1 MRSLA
6 VCIGLLTLG
15 VLVAGASTGP
25 RLAGA
30 HECATQ
36 PGFTCSTLHVPL
48 DYSGHVKG
56 TLDLA
61 VASGPRG
68 PRNVLLVLTGGP
80 GQPGAPYIART
91 AARLGLGDRYRVVMI
106 DQRGTGADA
115 LFCPQLQQQMGF
127 SDLQPPTASAV
138 RACAAKIGPDR
149 RFFGTDDVVRDLDRL
164 RQALGVERW
173 AIDGT
178 SYGTYTAER
187 YALAYPGHVSKLVL
201 DSVVP
206 HAASGQLETQAF
218 PRTTQ
223 VLRNVCGRCADDL
236 ATVVARDHDGIG
248 LLDAIVVLSVLDP
261 TYNGLADD
269 LRAARSGDR
278 SGVNRL
284 LNAVRVAEA
293 SEPAD
298 QLSQGLHASA
308 LCEDWLWP
316 WGDSSAPLAGRKA
329 ALDRYAARLPKSAL
343 GPFDRST
350 VTGNGI
356 MQQCLYW
363 PPTPPTPQPRPG
375 AEILAPT
382 LVLAGDRDLS
392 TPLPWPR
399 AELKLLPH
407 GKLVMI
413 QGWGHST
420 QRNPQAEAAVQ
431 AFLLH
436 G

>member
-1 MRSLA
+1 
-6 VCIGLLTLG
+6 
-15 VLVAGASTGP
+15 
-25 RLAGA
+25 
-30 HECATQ
+30 
-36 PGFTCSTLHVPL
+36 
-48 DYSGHVKG
+48 
-56 TLDLA
+56 
-61 VASGPRG
+61 
-68 PRNVLLVLTGGP
+68 
-80 GQPGAPYIART
+80 
-91 AARLGLGDRYRVVMI
+91 
-106 DQRGTGADA
+106 
-115 LFCPQLQQQMGF
+115 MGF
-127 SDLQPPTASAV
+127 SDLQPPTAAAV
-138 RACAAKIGPDR
+138 RACAAEIGPKR
-149 RFFGTDDVVRDLDRL
+149 QFFGTDDVVRDLDLL
-164 RQALGVERW
+164 RRALGVDRI

-187 YALAYPGHVSKLVL
+187 YALAYPSHVSKLVL

-218 PRTTQ
+218 PRVAQ

-236 ATVVARDHDGIG
+236 AVVVARDHDGTG

-261 TYNGLADD
+261 TYDGLADD

-298 QLSQGLHASA
+298 QLSQGLHAST
-308 LCEDWLWP
+308 LCEDWLFP
-316 WGDSSAPLAGRKA
+316 WGDSSAPLAGRA
-329 ALDRYAARLPKSAL
+329 TALKRYADTLPKSAL
-343 GPFDRST
+343 GPFDRAT
-350 VTGNGI
+350 VVRNGI

-363 PPTPPTPQPRPG
+363 PPTPATPQPPRG
-375 AEILAPT
+375 AKILVPA

-413 QGWGHST
+413 HGAGHST
-420 QRNPQAEAAVQ
+420 QRTPTARAAVQ